1 MSKIAGVL
9 KDFYAAHQQKVFQ
22 ASAPGKLDVMG
33 GIADYSGSL
42 LLQKPLL
49 QETTVYMA
57 FREDRYITIRSFFR
71 GEERTFVANYDDIVG
86 NFKTVNY
93 DYSRQQILTKE
104 GGDWAVYI
112 VGCLLV
118 FYNERRVKPE
128 GVNIVITSEV
138 PMGKELAS
146 SAALEVAVLKA
157 LKNGF
162 SLDMGEYEIPS
173 LAKKAENL
181 VAGVP
186 CGLMDQLTA
195 YAGKQHKLI
204 PMICQPHEVYH
215 PIDIPDAIQF
225 IGIDCGIKHETDKEA
240 YTVART
246 AAYMG
251 YSIIALAYGA
261 SIRDLDRAKE
271 NQNWSSLPYSGYL
284 ANLSPSEFEDKYL
297 PLLPETITGEEFID
311 KYKTIIDP
319 LSFIDRDQEYR
330 LLSCTRHP
338 VYENFRIMLFSQII
352 KNYTTEFQNYSNRL
366 SLMGELMYQSHQS
379 YSDCGLGH
387 ERADEIVKMVKEH
400 SPKKGLYGARITG
413 GGNGGTVCILCGGLN
428 GPDTAWQIHQLYTK
442 KYGIETEF
450 IY

>member
-22 ASAPGKLDVMG
+22 ASAPGRLDVMG

-49 QETTVYMA
+49 QETTVYLA

-104 GGDWAVYI
+104 GGTWAVYV

-118 FYNERRVKPE
+118 FYNEKRIKPE
-128 GVNIVITSEV
+128 GINLVINSDV

-146 SAALEVAVLKA
+146 SAALEVAMLKA
-157 LKNGF
+157 LKNSF
-162 SLDMGEYEIPS
+162 SLDMAAYEIPL
-173 LAKKAENL
+173 LAQKAENL
-181 VAGVP
+181 VAGIP

-195 YAGKQHKLI
+195 YTGKQNKLI
-204 PMICQPHEVYH
+204 PMICQPHESYH
-215 PIDIPDAIQF
+215 PIDIPDTIQF
-225 IGIDCGIKHETDKEA
+225 IGIDSGMKHEMYKEA
-240 YTVART
+240 FVAART

-261 SIRDLDRAKE
+261 SIRDLDKAKE
-271 NQNWSSLPYSGYL
+271 IANWSSLPYKGYL
-284 ANLSPSEFEDKYL
+284 ANISPSEFEDKYL
-297 PLLPETITGEEFID
+297 PLLPDSISGEEFIN

-319 LSFIDRDQEYR
+319 LSFIDRDKEYYV
-330 LLSCTRHP
+330 LNCTRHP

-352 KNYTTEFQNYSNRL
+352 KNYATEFQNYSNRL

-379 YSDCGLGH
+379 YTDCGLGH
-387 ERADEIVKMVKEH
+387 ERTDEIVEMIKDQG
-400 SPKKGLYGARITG
+400 SKKGLYGARITG
-413 GGNGGTVCILCGGLN
+413 GGSGGTVCVLCGGLN
-428 GPDTAWQIHQLYTK
+428 GPDTAHQIHQLYTK

-450 IY
+450 IS